1 MLGTKYLETMSK
13 YRPVLINI
21 DNEGVKMA
29 KKRSNE
35 KLALFNKAIDWI
47 KDKGIEVSISD
58 SKQLHDSFVRYF
70 SEAFYELYRDKNLL
84 GLSAEKLMEVKEI
97 NLSELAQIEMRYKN
111 YELETE
117 FNSDGSIS
125 FPVNLKVYE
134 RYTKSSE
141 ENAKLRDY
149 RKFIDAIEL
158 VSKHTHIYPHQIAL
172 ATSGEIKYDL
182 ANQKYI
188 PNI

>member
-1 MLGTKYLETMSK
+1 MSK

-29 KKRSNE
+29 KRRSNE
-35 KLALFNKAIDWI
+35 KLALFNKAIEWI

-58 SKQLHDSFVRYF
+58 SKQLNDSFVRYF
-70 SEAFYELYRDKNLL
+70 SEAFYEFNKDKNLL
-84 GLSAEKLMEVKEI
+84 GLSAEKLMELKEI
-97 NLSELAQIEMRYKN
+97 NLSELAQIESKYKS

-117 FNSDGSIS
+117 FNSDGQIS

-134 RYTKSSE
+134 RYTASSE

-149 RKFIDAIEL
+149 KKFIDAIN
-158 VSKHTHIYPHQIAL
+158 VISKHTHIYPYQMVL

-182 ANQKYI
+182 AKQEYY
-188 PNI
+188 PNL

>member
-1 MLGTKYLETMSK
+1 MSK

-21 DNEGVKMA
+21 DNEGLKMA

-47 KDKGIEVSISD
+47 KNKGIEVSISN

-97 NLSELAQIEMRYKN
+97 NLSELAQIETRYKS

-125 FPVNLKVYE
+125 FPINLKAFE
-134 RYTKSSE
+134 RYTTSSE

-149 RKFIDAIEL
+149 KKFIDAINII
-158 VSKHTHIYPHQIAL
+158 SKHTHIYPYQMVL

-182 ANQKYI
+182 AKQIYY
-188 PNI
+188 PNM